1 MKARATLPLR
11 QGTSRRPFQTFLLTY
26 ICSQEY
32 IAGMDSQALFDV
44 LVDSTRRR
52 ILALLATQG
61 ELCVCE
67 LTAALDEIQP
77 KISRHLGVLK
87 EAGLVSPRR
96 EGTWMHYRLADSL
109 PRWGSALLEA
119 LSGGAVPE
127 LKTDLKRLRAMAGRP
142 VRCAA

>member
-1 MKARATLPLR
+1 
-11 QGTSRRPFQTFLLTY
+11 
-26 ICSQEY
+26 
-32 IAGMDSQALFDV
+32 MDTQAIFDA

-67 LTAALDEIQP
+67 LTAALGEIQP

-87 EAGLVSPRR
+87 DAGLVSPRR
-96 EGTWMHYRLADSL
+96 EGTWMHYRLAATL
-109 PRWGSALLEA
+109 PRWAATLLEV
-119 LSGGAVPE
+119 LPEGAVPE